1 MKVFN
6 ETCFGLR
13 IPLFFFLFFMCM
25 NDTMVK
31 STVVSAL
38 NNAQLTGVLNLM
50 ITKTHEKPS

>member
-1 MKVFN
+1 MTHVLVF
-6 ETCFGLR
+6 GY
-13 IPLFFFLFFMCM
+13 LFFFFFFLMCM